1 MGIFLVLITIVL
13 LLSGHWFYAVLFLLT
28 MGVLGFGYYVVVVL
42 VSAVTSAL
50 TPEQRTAHRQ
60 AAQQWQTAQQRQAA
74 HPTAADLAACRALRA
89 RQLAEQASWHKL

>member
-50 TPEQRTAHRQ
+50 TREQRTAHRQ
-60 AAQQWQTAQQRQAA
+60 AAQQWQAA

-89 RQLAEQASWHKL
+89 RQLTEQASWRKL